1 MIEPV
6 APAKA
11 MQLPAPLLEERH
23 HRLQRGKRLDA
34 VAGVIAP
41 PRMRPAR
48 IARLAA
54 RAERHDL
61 GAPLRPARALQ
72 RDVKRKQDFMEGHG
86 LASRAPDAVQRAAL
100 AERCPAEPGP
110 RFLRAATKLGPG
122 SAAHHAAEEAARC
135 AASGAPSHK
144 LRCPRATARAIWPV
158 M

>member
-11 MQLPAPLLEERH
+11 MQLPAPPLEDRP

-41 PRMRPAR
+41 ARMRPAR

-72 RDVKRKQDFMEGHG
+72 RDIERKQDVVKGHG
-86 LASRAPDAVQRAAL
+86 LSPVSRTRCSVLHAAAQSRDPSFVRRYVLHGPRLCSAPLREELRAAL
-100 AERCPAEPGP
+100 RPGH
-110 RFLRAATKLGPG
+110 GV
-122 SAAHHAAEEAARC
+122 
-135 AASGAPSHK
+135 HK
-144 LRCPRATARAIWPV
+144 LRCPLATARAIWPV